1 MLTKVFLIIEVLW
14 NARGVISAIVEAV
27 ESLGDPVVKARIRE
41 HTEKAGVE
49 KVFHKAVK
57 DITAR

>member
-27 ESLGDPVVKARIRE
+27 ESLGDKRVKDRIQVRAVQ
-41 HTEKAGVE
+41 HGVE
-49 KVFHKAVK
+49 STLNKIVRLETK
-57 DITAR
+57 